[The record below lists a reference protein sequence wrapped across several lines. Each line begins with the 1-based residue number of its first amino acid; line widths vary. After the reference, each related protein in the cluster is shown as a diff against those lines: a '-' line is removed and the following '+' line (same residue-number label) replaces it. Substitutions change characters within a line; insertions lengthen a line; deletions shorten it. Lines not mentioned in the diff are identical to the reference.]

1 MKTKIKNRILSIAGI
16 VILTKEAFQASEAQI
31 AYDRMIAESQAKIG
45 PYVHHTCP
53 VQIWA

>member
-1 MKTKIKNRILSIAGI
+1 MKTHIKNRILSIAGI
-16 VILTKEAFQASEAQI
+16 VLVAREINAEMKYEA
-31 AYDRMIAESQAKIG
+31 MIAESQAKIG